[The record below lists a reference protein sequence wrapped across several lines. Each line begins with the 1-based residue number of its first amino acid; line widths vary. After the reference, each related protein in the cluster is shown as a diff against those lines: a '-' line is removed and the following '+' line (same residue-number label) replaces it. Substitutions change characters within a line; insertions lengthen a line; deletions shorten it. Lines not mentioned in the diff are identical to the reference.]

1 MLAGHKA
8 GEAKYLLLQPSNQ
21 HLREGFYNT
30 PLGPPPEYGLFFENV
45 KFQHVSF
52 VQLFTLLN
60 PKKNSIVFHYP
71 SPSPPSLRSEDCLKK
86 CVSPLW
92 PHL

>member
-30 PLGPPPEYGLFFENV
+30 PLGSPPEYGPFFENV

-52 VQLFTLLN
+52 VQLFTILY
-60 PKKNSIVFHYP
+60 PKKTVWFFITLA
-71 SPSPPSLRSEDCLKK
+71 PP
-86 CVSPLW
+86 PL
-92 PHL
+92 P